1 VETRKDILWRI
12 YLVYLLMSIFALLIV
27 VRVVKIQFVQGKEWK
42 EKAQKLTTTYFNIEA
57 SRGNVFSNDG
67 SLLATSVPIYE
78 IRMDVCAG
86 PITNKLFAK
95 NVDSLALCLSE
106 LFQDRSQKEYKRLLV
121 RARKQKERY
130 LFLQKGVSYSDVKT
144 LRTFP
149 LFRMGKYKG
158 GLMCIQNNRREMPF
172 RELAARTLGYQREGI
187 KPVGIEGSF
196 NNYLKG
202 VSGKRLMQKISGNN
216 WAPVH
221 KEDDI
226 EATDGSDIYT
236 TIDVNIQDV
245 AHHALLTQLR
255 KQQAD
260 HGCAALM
267 EVSTGEIRA
276 IVNLKKIDSTNYAE
290 TYNYVIGESTDPG
303 STFKLVSLIAA
314 MEDGYT
320 NLEEMVD
327 TEDGD
332 VVFYDHHI
340 RDSHEGGYGKITL
353 QEVFEKSSNV
363 GVAKVISKYYA
374 KSPQKFIDRLYKMG
388 LNNPLNLDITGEGL
402 PYIKNTKDK
411 TWSPV
416 TLPVMSTG
424 YESRMTPLQILTF
437 YNAVAND
444 GKMVKPIF
452 VKEIRKRGEL
462 VKSFQTT
469 VLNPSICSKETIR
482 NAKKMLEG
490 VVERGTATNLRSAD
504 YKIAAKTGTAQ
515 IYNKAYGYKYQGK
528 VSYQA
533 SLVGYFPASNP
544 KYTCIVVVNAP
555 TQKVYYGNDVA
566 GPVFREIADKVYAT
580 STEIH
585 KELQSDTSH
594 TLKTPIAK
602 AGNKTDLNLVAAKL
616 KLGEKDKSGNTEWVT
631 TSSDA
636 KGIVLAARTTSKSG
650 IPNVIGMGLKDA
662 IYLLENA
669 GVSVKISGKGTVTKQ
684 LPEAGTKVNKGT
696 QVIIEL
702 S

>member
-1 VETRKDILWRI
+1 M
-12 YLVYLLMSIFALLIV
+12 YLLVCVFALFIIGRIV
-27 VRVVKIQFVQGKEWK
+27 QIQFVQGEMWK
-42 EKAQKLTTTYFNIEA
+42 EKSQKLTTTYFNIEA
-57 SRGNVFSNDG
+57 SRGNVFSSDE

-86 PITNKLFAK
+86 PITSKIFNK
-95 NVDSLALCLSE
+95 NVDSLALCLSQ
-106 LFQDRSQKEYKRLLV
+106 LFQDKSQGEYLRLLK

-130 LFLQKGVSYSDVKT
+130 LFLQKGISYSDVKT

-158 GLMCIQNNRREMPF
+158 GLMCVQSNRRELPF
-172 RELAARTLGYQREGI
+172 RDLAARTLGYQREGI
-187 KPVGIEGSF
+187 KPVGIEGSY

-216 WAPVH
+216 WAPVN
-221 KEDDI
+221 KDNDI
-226 EATDGSDIYT
+226 EATDGSDIYS

-245 AHHALLTQLR
+245 AHHALLTQLI

-267 EVSTGEIRA
+267 EVETGEIRA
-276 IVNLKKIDSTNYAE
+276 IVNLKKIDSTHYAE
-290 TYNYVIGESTDPG
+290 NYNYVIGESTEPG
-303 STFKLVSLIAA
+303 STFKLASLMAVL
-314 MEDGYT
+314 EDGYADID
-320 NLEEMVD
+320 EMVD

-340 RDSHEGGYGKITL
+340 RDSHEGGYGKLTL
-353 QEVFEKSSNV
+353 QQVFEKSSNV
-363 GVAKVISKYYA
+363 GVAKIIFKYYQ
-374 KSPQKFIDRLYKMG
+374 KNPQKFIDRLYKMG
-388 LNNPLNLDITGEGL
+388 LNTPLNLDITGEGAA
-402 PYIKNTKDK
+402 YIKGTKDK
-411 TWSPV
+411 TWSQV
-416 TLPVMSTG
+416 SLPVMSTG

-444 GKMVKPIF
+444 GKMVKPLF
-452 VKEIRKRGEL
+452 VKEIRKRGQL
-462 VKSFQTT
+462 VKAFQTT
-469 VLNPSICSKETIR
+469 SLNPSICSKETIR
-482 NAKKMLEG
+482 KAKKMLEG
-490 VVERGTATNLRSAD
+490 VVERGTATNLKTAD

-515 IYNKAYGYKYQGK
+515 IYNKNYGYKYQGN

-533 SLVGYFPASNP
+533 SLVGYFPAAHP

-585 KELQSDTSH
+585 KELEADTSNA
-594 TLKTPIAK
+594 LKTPLVKASTRNDIQIVTKKLALKTKADVNSDWVFVASDNDGVVLSTKSIAK
-602 AGNKTDLNLVAAKL
+602 
-616 KLGEKDKSGNTEWVT
+616 KS
-631 TSSDA
+631 
-636 KGIVLAARTTSKSG
+636 

-662 IYLLENA
+662 IYLLENSGA
-669 GVSVKISGKGTVTKQ
+669 SVRISGSGTVVKQ
-684 LPEAGTKVNKGT
+684 VPEAGSKVVKGT
-696 QVIIEL
+696 QVTIEL

>member
-1 VETRKDILWRI
+1 
-12 YLVYLLMSIFALLIV
+12 MCIFALFIV
-27 VRVVKIQFVQGKEWK
+27 VRIVKIQFVQGNEWK

-57 SRGNVFSNDG
+57 ARGNVFSNDG

-86 PITNKLFAK
+86 PITTKIFNK
-95 NVDSLALCLSE
+95 NIDSLALCLSN
-106 LFQDRSQKEYKRLLV
+106 LFGDKTQKEYKRILV

-130 LFLQKGVSYSDVKT
+130 LYLQKGVSYSDVKT

-172 RELAARTLGYQREGI
+172 RQLAARTLGYQREGI

-202 VSGKRLMQKISGNN
+202 VGGKRLMQKISGNN

-221 KEDDI
+221 KDDDI
-226 EATDGSDIYT
+226 EATDGSDIYS

-245 AHHALLTQLR
+245 AHSALLTQLR

-276 IVNLKKIDSTNYAE
+276 IVNLKRVDSTTYVE
-290 TYNYVIGESTDPG
+290 SYNYVIGESTDPG
-303 STFKLVSLIAA
+303 STFKLASVMAA

-320 NLEEMVD
+320 DVDEMVD

-332 VVFYDHHI
+332 VIFYDHHI
-340 RDSHEGGYGKITL
+340 RDSHEGGYGKLTL

-363 GVAKVISKYYA
+363 GIAKVIFKYYQ
-374 KSPQKFIDRLYKMG
+374 KNPQKFIDRLYKMG
-388 LNNPLNLDITGEGL
+388 LNTPLNLDITGEGL

-416 TLPVMSTG
+416 TLPVMATG
-424 YESRMTPLQILTF
+424 YESRMTPLQMLTF

-452 VKEIRKRGEL
+452 VKEIRKRGQL
-462 VKSFQTT
+462 VKTFHTS
-469 VLNPSICSKETIR
+469 VINPSICSKETIR
-482 NAKKMLEG
+482 KAQKMLEG
-490 VVERGTATNLRSAD
+490 VVERGTATNLRTAD

-533 SLVGYFPASNP
+533 SLVGYFPAANP

-585 KELQSDTSH
+585 KELQSDTSSK
-594 TLKTPIAK
+594 LKTPLAK
-602 AGNKTDLNLVAAKL
+602 AATKNDLDITAK
-616 KLGEKDKSGNTEWVT
+616 KLSVKSRDYSGNAEWVT
-631 TSSDA
+631 AASDNTGLQLA
-636 KGIVLAARTTSKSG
+636 KRKTTKNG
-650 IPNVIGMGLKDA
+650 LPNVLGMGLKDA
-662 IYLLENA
+662 LYLLENSGA
-669 GVSVKISGKGTVTKQ
+669 SVRINGKGTVVKQ
-684 LPEAGTKVNKGT
+684 VPEAGSKIAKGT
-696 QVIIEL
+696 QVYIEL

>member
-1 VETRKDILWRI
+1 MCVFAFFIVARI
-12 YLVYLLMSIFALLIV
+12 I
-27 VRVVKIQFVQGKEWK
+27 KIQFVQGNEWK

-57 SRGNVFSNDG
+57 SRGNVFSN
-67 SLLATSVPIYE
+67 VPIYE
-78 IRMDVCAG
+78 VRMDVCAG
-86 PITNKLFAK
+86 PITSKLFNK
-95 NVDSLALCLSE
+95 NVDSLALCLAN
-106 LFQDRSQKEYKRLLV
+106 LFKDRSQKDYKRILV

-221 KEDDI
+221 KDDDI
-226 EATDGSDIYT
+226 EATDGSDIYS

-245 AHHALLTQLR
+245 AHSALLAQLR

-276 IVNLKKIDSTNYAE
+276 IVNLKRVDSVNYVE
-290 TYNYVIGESTDPG
+290 SYNYVIGESTDPG
-303 STFKLVSLIAA
+303 STFKLASLMAA

-320 NLEEMVD
+320 DLDEMVD

-363 GVAKVISKYYA
+363 GVAKVIFKYYQ
-374 KSPQKFIDRLYKMG
+374 KNPQKFIDRLYKMG
-388 LNNPLNLDITGEGL
+388 LNSPLNLDITGEGL
-402 PYIKNTKDK
+402 PYIKDTKDK

-424 YESRMTPLQILTF
+424 YESRMTPLQMLTF

-452 VKEIRKRGEL
+452 VKEIRKRGAL
-462 VKSFQTT
+462 VKSFQTS
-469 VLNPSICSKETIR
+469 VLNPSICSRETIR
-482 NAKKMLEG
+482 KAKKMLEG
-490 VVERGTATNLRSAD
+490 VVERGTATNLRTAD

-533 SLVGYFPASNP
+533 SLVGYFPAANP

-580 STEIH
+580 STDIH
-585 KELQSDTSH
+585 KELQADTSA
-594 TLKTPIAK
+594 TLKTPLAK
-602 AGNKTDLNLVAAKL
+602 ATNKSDLEITTK
-616 KLGEKDKSGNTEWVT
+616 KLGIKQKDNSGNAEWVA
-631 TSSDA
+631 SSSNT
-636 KGIVLAARTTSKSG
+636 KGVILTRKEGTKTG
-650 IPNVIGMGLKDA
+650 IPNVLGMGLKDA
-662 IYLLENA
+662 LYLLENSGA
-669 GVSVKISGKGTVTKQ
+669 SVRINGKGTVVKQ
-684 LPEAGTKVNKGT
+684 VPQAGSKIAKGT
-696 QVIIEL
+696 SVYIEL

>member
-1 VETRKDILWRI
+1 MEGKKDILWRV
-12 YLVYLLMSIFALLIV
+12 YLVYFLMVVFALFIAAKI
-27 VRVVKIQFVQGKEWK
+27 VKIQFVEGSEWR
-42 EKAQKLTTTYFNIEA
+42 EKAKKLTTTYFNIEA
-57 SRGNVFSNDG
+57 ARGNVFSNDG

-78 IRMDVCAG
+78 IRADVCAG
-86 PITNKLFAK
+86 PITKKMFNKH
-95 NVDSLALCLSE
+95 VDSLAFCLSN
-106 LFQDRSQKEYKRLLV
+106 LFQDKTAQEYKRILV

-130 LFLQKGVSYSDVKT
+130 LFLQKGVSYSDVKK
-144 LRTFP
+144 LRSFP
-149 LFRMGKYKG
+149 LFRLGKYKG
-158 GLMCIQNNRREMPF
+158 GLMCNQNNRREMPF

-196 NNYLKG
+196 NSHLKG

-221 KEDDI
+221 KDDEI

-245 AHHALLTQLR
+245 AHSALLNQLR

-276 IVNLKKIDSTNYAE
+276 IVNLKKVDSTNYVE
-290 TYNYVIGESTDPG
+290 SYNYIIGESTDPG
-303 STFKLVSLIAA
+303 STFKLASLMAA

-320 NLEEMVD
+320 DLDEMVD

-340 RDSHEGGYGKITL
+340 RDSHEGGYGKLSL

-363 GVAKVISKYYA
+363 GIAKVIFKYYQ
-374 KSPQKFIDRLYKMG
+374 KNPQKFIDRLYKMG
-388 LNNPLNLDITGEGL
+388 LNSPLNLDITGEGM

-424 YESRMTPLQILTF
+424 YESRMTPMQILTF

-462 VKSFQTT
+462 IKSFQTS
-469 VLNPSICSKETIR
+469 VLNPAICSKETIR
-482 NAKKMLEG
+482 KAKIMLEG
-490 VVERGTATNLRSAD
+490 VVERGTATNLRTAN

-585 KELQSDTSH
+585 KELERDTSS
-594 TLKTPIAK
+594 TLKTPIV
-602 AGNKTDLNLVAAKL
+602 KTTVKSDLDIAAK
-616 KLGEKDKSGNTEWVT
+616 KLALRQIDRSGNAEWVAISSDNKGMNLNRKITAKSG
-631 TSSDA
+631 
-636 KGIVLAARTTSKSG
+636 L
-650 IPNVIGMGLKDA
+650 PNVLGMGLKDA
-662 IYLLENA
+662 IYLLENSGA
-669 GVSVKISGKGTVTKQ
+669 SVRINGKGTVVKQ
-684 LPEAGTKVNKGT
+684 IPEAGSKVVKGTKVY
-696 QVIIEL
+696 IEL

>member
-1 VETRKDILWRI
+1 
-12 YLVYLLMSIFALLIV
+12 MCIFALFIV
-27 VRVVKIQFVQGKEWK
+27 VRIVKIQFVQGAEWK

-57 SRGNVFSNDG
+57 ARGNVFSNDG

-86 PITNKLFAK
+86 PITSKLFNK
-95 NVDSLALCLSE
+95 NVDSLALCLSN
-106 LFQDRSQKEYKRLLV
+106 LFGDKTQKEYKRILT

-172 RELAARTLGYQREGI
+172 RQLAARTLGYQRDGI
-187 KPVGIEGSF
+187 KPVGIEGSY
-196 NNYLKG
+196 NSYLKG
-202 VSGKRLMQKISGNN
+202 VGGKRLMQKISGNN

-221 KEDDI
+221 KDDEI

-245 AHHALLTQLR
+245 AHSALLTQLR

-267 EVSTGEIRA
+267 EVATGEIRA
-276 IVNLKKIDSTNYAE
+276 IVNLKRVDSTNYVE
-290 TYNYVIGESTDPG
+290 SYNYVIGESTDPG
-303 STFKLVSLIAA
+303 STFKLASLMAA

-320 NLEEMVD
+320 DLDEMVD

-332 VVFYDHHI
+332 VIFYDHHI

-363 GVAKVISKYYA
+363 GIAKVIFKYYQ
-374 KSPQKFIDRLYKMG
+374 KNPQKFIDRLYKMG
-388 LNNPLNLDITGEGL
+388 LNTPLNLEITGEGL

-424 YESRMTPLQILTF
+424 YESRMTPLHMLTF

-462 VKSFQTT
+462 VKSFQPS
-469 VLNPSICSKETIR
+469 VINPSICSKETIR
-482 NAKKMLEG
+482 KAKKMLEG
-490 VVERGTATNLRSAD
+490 VVERGTATNLRTAD
-504 YKIAAKTGTAQ
+504 YRIAAKTGTAQ

-533 SLVGYFPASNP
+533 SLVGYFPAANP

-585 KELQSDTSH
+585 KELQADTSSK
-594 TLKTPIAK
+594 LKTPLAKIATKNDIDITSKKLAIK
-602 AGNKTDLNLVAAKL
+602 AKDNSGDAEWVSTTSDNSGL
-616 KLGEKDKSGNTEWVT
+616 KLNKQK
-631 TSSDA
+631 A
-636 KGIVLAARTTSKSG
+636 MQAG
-650 IPNVIGMGLKDA
+650 IPNVLGMGLKDA
-662 IYLLENA
+662 IFLLENSGA
-669 GVSVKISGKGTVTKQ
+669 SVRINGRGTVTKQ
-684 LPEAGTKVNKGT
+684 VPQAGSKIAKGT
-696 QVIIEL
+696 QVYIEL

>member
-1 VETRKDILWRI
+1 MEAKKDILWRV
-12 YLVYLLMSIFALLIV
+12 YLVYLLMSIFALFIV
-27 VRVVKIQFVQGKEWK
+27 VRIVKIQFIQGSEWR

-57 SRGNVFSNDG
+57 SRGNVFSDDG

-86 PITNKLFAK
+86 PITSKLFSK
-95 NVDSLALCLSE
+95 NVDSLALCLSN
-106 LFQDRSQKEYKRLLV
+106 LFHDKSQKEYKRILV

-149 LFRMGKYKG
+149 LFKMGKYKG
-158 GLMCIQNNRREMPF
+158 GLMCVQTNRREMPF

-187 KPVGIEGSF
+187 KPVGIEGSY

-221 KEDDI
+221 KDDDI

-245 AHHALLTQLR
+245 AHSALLAQLK

-267 EVSTGEIRA
+267 EVSTGQIRA
-276 IVNLKKIDSTNYAE
+276 IVNLKKVDSTNYVE
-290 TYNYVIGESTDPG
+290 NYNYVIGESTDPG
-303 STFKLVSLIAA
+303 STFKLASLIAA

-320 NLEEMVD
+320 DLDEMVD

-353 QEVFEKSSNV
+353 QQVFEKSSNV
-363 GVAKVISKYYA
+363 GVAKVIFKYYQ
-374 KSPQKFIDRLYKMG
+374 KNPQKFIDRLYKMG
-388 LNNPLNLDITGEGL
+388 LNTPLNLDITGEGL

-444 GKMVKPIF
+444 GKMVKPMF
-452 VKEIRKRGEL
+452 VKEIRKRGQL
-462 VKSFQTT
+462 VKAFSTT

-482 NAKKMLEG
+482 KAKIMLEG
-490 VVERGTATNLRSAD
+490 VVERGTATNLRTAD

-533 SLVGYFPASNP
+533 SLVGYFPAANP

-585 KELQSDTSH
+585 KELQADTSSS
-594 TLKTPIAK
+594 LKTPLAK
-602 AGNKTDLNLVAAKL
+602 AAYRMDLEIATKKLAIQQKGNA
-616 KLGEKDKSGNTEWVT
+616 GNSEWVA
-631 TSSDA
+631 TSSDS
-636 KGIVLAARTTSKSG
+636 KGINLYAKATTKSG
-650 IPNVIGMGLKDA
+650 IPNVLGMGLKDA
-662 IYLLENA
+662 IYLLENSGA
-669 GVSVKISGKGTVTKQ
+669 SVRINGKGTVVKQ
-684 LPEAGTKVNKGT
+684 VPEAGSKVVKGT
-696 QVIIEL
+696 QVYIEL

>member
-1 VETRKDILWRI
+1 MYILMCVFAFFIAFRI
-12 YLVYLLMSIFALLIV
+12 
-27 VRVVKIQFVQGKEWK
+27 VKIQFIEGSEWK

-86 PITNKLFAK
+86 PITSKLFNK
-95 NVDSLALCLSE
+95 NVDSLALCLSN
-106 LFQDRSQKEYKRLLV
+106 LFQDKSQKDYKRILV

-130 LFLQKGVSYSDVKT
+130 LFLQKGVCYSDVKT

-158 GLMCIQNNRREMPF
+158 GLMCVQNSRREMPF

-187 KPVGIEGSF
+187 KPVGVEGSF

-221 KEDDI
+221 KDDDI

-236 TIDVNIQDV
+236 TRDVNIQDV
-245 AHHALLTQLR
+245 AHHALLTQLK

-276 IVNLKKIDSTNYAE
+276 IVNLKRADSANYVE
-290 TYNYVIGESTDPG
+290 NYNYVIGESTDPG
-303 STFKLVSLIAA
+303 STFKLASLIAA

-320 NLEEMVD
+320 DLDEMVD

-332 VVFYDHHI
+332 VIFYDHHI

-363 GVAKVISKYYA
+363 GVAKVIFKYYQ
-374 KSPQKFIDRLYKMG
+374 KNPQKFIDRLYKMG
-388 LNNPLNLDITGEGL
+388 LNTPLNLDIAGEGL

-416 TLPVMSTG
+416 TLPVMATG

-462 VKSFQTT
+462 VKAYHTSII
-469 VLNPSICSKETIR
+469 NPSICSKETIR
-482 NAKKMLEG
+482 KAKKMLEG
-490 VVERGTATNLRSAD
+490 VVERGTATNLRTAD

-533 SLVGYFPASNP
+533 SLVGYLP
-544 KYTCIVVVNAP
+544 
-555 TQKVYYGNDVA
+555 
-566 GPVFREIADKVYAT
+566 AT
-580 STEIH
+580 SF
-585 KELQSDTSH
+585 
-594 TLKTPIAK
+594 P
-602 AGNKTDLNLVAAKL
+602 
-616 KLGEKDKSGNTEWVT
+616 
-631 TSSDA
+631 
-636 KGIVLAARTTSKSG
+636 
-650 IPNVIGMGLKDA
+650 
-662 IYLLENA
+662 
-669 GVSVKISGKGTVTKQ
+669 
-684 LPEAGTKVNKGT
+684 
-696 QVIIEL
+696 
-702 S
+702 

>member
-1 VETRKDILWRI
+1 MCV
-12 YLVYLLMSIFALLIV
+12 FALFIV
-27 VRVVKIQFVQGKEWK
+27 ARIVKIQFVEGREWK

-57 SRGNVFSNDG
+57 ARGNVFSNDG

-86 PITNKLFAK
+86 PITSKLFNK
-95 NVDSLALCLSE
+95 NVDSLALCLSN
-106 LFQDRSQKEYKRLLV
+106 LFKDKSAKDYKRILV

-149 LFRMGKYKG
+149 LFKMGKYKG

-245 AHHALLTQLR
+245 AHSALLTQLK

-267 EVSTGEIRA
+267 EVATGEIRA
-276 IVNLKKIDSTNYAE
+276 IVNLKKVDSTNYVE
-290 TYNYVIGESTDPG
+290 SYNYVIGESTDPG
-303 STFKLVSLIAA
+303 STFKLASLIAA

-320 NLEEMVD
+320 DLDEMVD

-353 QEVFEKSSNV
+353 QQVFEKSSNV
-363 GVAKVISKYYA
+363 GIAKVIFKYYQ
-374 KSPQKFIDRLYKMG
+374 KNPQKFIDRLYKMG
-388 LNNPLNLDITGEGL
+388 LNTPLNLDITGEGL

-416 TLPVMSTG
+416 TLPVMATG

-437 YNAVAND
+437 YNAVANN

-462 VKSFQTT
+462 VKSFQTN
-469 VLNPSICSKETIR
+469 VINPSICSRETIR
-482 NAKKMLEG
+482 KAKIMLEG
-490 VVERGTATNLRSAD
+490 VVERGTATNLKTAD

-533 SLVGYFPASNP
+533 SLVGYFPAANP

-585 KELQSDTSH
+585 KELQADTSR
-594 TLKTPIAK
+594 TLKTPLAK
-602 AGNKTDLNLVAAKL
+602 TANKSDLEIAAK
-616 KLGEKDKSGNTEWVT
+616 KLGIKEKDNSGNAEWVAS
-631 TSSDA
+631 SSDSRGLNFSR
-636 KGIVLAARTTSKSG
+636 KTTVKTG
-650 IPNVIGMGLKDA
+650 VPNVLGMGLKDA
-662 IYLLENA
+662 IYLLENSGA
-669 GVSVKISGKGTVTKQ
+669 SVRINGRGTVVKQ
-684 LPEAGTKVNKGT
+684 VPEAGSKIIKGT
-696 QVIIEL
+696 HVYIEL

>member
-1 VETRKDILWRI
+1 MCV
-12 YLVYLLMSIFALLIV
+12 FALFIV
-27 VRVVKIQFVQGKEWK
+27 ARIVKIQFVQGSEWK

-57 SRGNVFSNDG
+57 ARGNVFSNDG

-78 IRMDVCAG
+78 IRMDVCAE
-86 PITNKLFAK
+86 PITSKLFNK
-95 NVDSLALCLSE
+95 NVDSLALCLSN
-106 LFQDRSQKEYKRLLV
+106 LFKDKSAKDYKRILV

-149 LFRMGKYKG
+149 LFKMGKYKG

-245 AHHALLTQLR
+245 AHSALLTQLK

-267 EVSTGEIRA
+267 EVATGEIRA
-276 IVNLKKIDSTNYAE
+276 IVNLKKVDSTNYVE
-290 TYNYVIGESTDPG
+290 SYNYVIGESTDPG
-303 STFKLVSLIAA
+303 STFKLASLIAA

-320 NLEEMVD
+320 DLDEMVD

-353 QEVFEKSSNV
+353 QQVFEKSSNV
-363 GVAKVISKYYA
+363 GIAKVIFKYYQ
-374 KSPQKFIDRLYKMG
+374 KNPQKFIDRLYKMG
-388 LNNPLNLDITGEGL
+388 LNTPLNLDITGEGL

-416 TLPVMSTG
+416 TLPVMATG

-437 YNAVAND
+437 YNAVANN

-462 VKSFQTT
+462 VKSFQTN
-469 VLNPSICSKETIR
+469 VINPSICSKETIR
-482 NAKKMLEG
+482 KAKIMLEG
-490 VVERGTATNLRSAD
+490 VVERGTATNLKTAD

-533 SLVGYFPASNP
+533 SLVGYFPAANP

-585 KELQSDTSH
+585 KELQADTSS
-594 TLKTPIAK
+594 TLKTPLAK
-602 AGNKTDLNLVAAKL
+602 AANKSDLEIAAK
-616 KLGEKDKSGNTEWVT
+616 KLGIKEKDNSGNAEWVV
-631 TSSDA
+631 SNSDN
-636 KGIVLAARTTSKSG
+636 KGLNFSRKTVVKAG
-650 IPNVIGMGLKDA
+650 VPNVLGMGLKDA
-662 IYLLENA
+662 IYLLENSGA
-669 GVSVKISGKGTVTKQ
+669 SVRINGRGTVVKQ
-684 LPEAGTKVNKGT
+684 VPEAGSKIIKGT
-696 QVIIEL
+696 QVYIEL